1 MHIVVIIPTYN
12 EKVNIKNLIPVLQ
25 TEVFPKIK
33 GHEMSILVADDGS
46 PDGTQGV
53 VEGFVKEYKNVH
65 LLEGKKEG
73 LGKAYA
79 RAMRYAMDILH
90 ADAVLEFDADF
101 QHDPHDIPRL
111 IAALDK
117 GADYVIGSRYIKGG
131 QIPKEWGLDRKLKSR
146 FGGLFARYMF
156 LMLNIHDMTS
166 GFKLTKTSFL
176 SKVDLEHLFSYNYA
190 YKMHILHDVVRL
202 GARVK
207 EVPIIFYERTS
218 GKSKMDTNDIV
229 DSLLVVIRL
238 TLTDK
243 DGGIGTQTYSY
254 VSVYNPT
261 QQGLFSAGQKY
272 TSQPGAYLQSPNI
285 TGSVMFGLSY
295 KYQGDIPV
303 DNRQF
308 SMDFNSADFHF
319 NATSINSLVIANGIG
334 TLRGTGEV
342 NGSGIYSFLVS
353 GNENTDTIR
362 IQIKDDLG
370 NVIYDTQPS
379 AADIANPTT
388 TLSAGIILAH

>member
-33 GHEMSILVADDGS
+33 GYEMSILVADDGS

-131 QIPKEWGLDRKLKSR
+131 QIPKEWGFDRKLKSR
-146 FGGLFARYMF
+146 LGGLFARYMF

-190 YKMHILHDVVRL
+190 YKMHILHDVDRL
-202 GARVK
+202 GAKVK

-218 GKSKMDTNDIV
+218 GRSKMDTNDIV
-229 DSLLVVIRL
+229 DSLLVVFRL
-238 TLTDK
+238 TLIDFK
-243 DGGIGTQTYSY
+243 RVIKFLFVGGTGFILQLTVTY
-254 VSVYNPT
+254 
-261 QQGLFSAGQKY
+261 L
-272 TSQPGAYLQSPNI
+272 
-285 TGSVMFGLSY
+285 LSRA
-295 KYQGDIPV
+295 DIPQNIAAATGGEIAILSNFFLNNAWTFKDTKSLKEKDPLLLRLV
-303 DNRQF
+303 KFNTSSLASIIVQYLSVTIAVALLGGRLNIFGF
-308 SMDFNSADFHF
+308 SFF
-319 NATSINSLVIANGIG
+319 TSVVILFPTIIFLIIPMNYF
-334 TLRGTGEV
+334 
-342 NGSGIYSFLVS
+342 IYNKFIWKTQYLK
-353 GNENTDTIR
+353 NE
-362 IQIKDDLG
+362 K
-370 NVIYDTQPS
+370 S
-379 AADIANPTT
+379 
-388 TLSAGIILAH
+388 

>member
-33 GHEMSILVADDGS
+33 GYEMSILVADDGS

-131 QIPKEWGLDRKLKSR
+131 QIPKEWGFDRKLKSR
-146 FGGLFARYMF
+146 LGGLFARYMF

-202 GARVK
+202 GAKVK

-218 GKSKMDTNDIV
+218 GRSKMDTNDIV
-229 DSLLVVIRL
+229 DSLLVVFRL
-238 TLTDK
+238 TLIDFK
-243 DGGIGTQTYSY
+243 RVIKFLFVGGTGFILQLTVTY
-254 VSVYNPT
+254 
-261 QQGLFSAGQKY
+261 L
-272 TSQPGAYLQSPNI
+272 
-285 TGSVMFGLSY
+285 LSRA
-295 KYQGDIPV
+295 DIPQNIAAATGGEIAILSNFFLNNAWTFKDTKSLKEKDPLLLRLV
-303 DNRQF
+303 KFNTSSLASIIVQYLSVTIAVALLGGRLNIFGF
-308 SMDFNSADFHF
+308 SFF
-319 NATSINSLVIANGIG
+319 TSVVILFPTIIFLIIPMNYF
-334 TLRGTGEV
+334 
-342 NGSGIYSFLVS
+342 IYNKFIWKTQYLK
-353 GNENTDTIR
+353 NE
-362 IQIKDDLG
+362 K
-370 NVIYDTQPS
+370 S
-379 AADIANPTT
+379 
-388 TLSAGIILAH
+388 